1 MARVKGR
8 DLLLDMLDAVHALE
22 ATSAQHTEQ
31 IEEHARL
38 LTKFSADAMQ
48 LRRDVAQLQT
58 HVAQLQTH
66 VAQLQTDVTQL
77 YGSVRVLSDDSV
89 TMMES
94 GNKMAELTRV
104 TTQQVGRLAKAVAAL
119 AGDSDDRMTQI
130 ESRLDRL
137 ERKAG

>member
-31 IEEHARL
+31 LEEHARL
-38 LTKFSADAMQ
+38 LTKVNADVSK
-48 LRRDVAQLQT
+48 LKTDVAQLQT

-66 VAQLQTDVTQL
+66 VAQLQTDVNQL
-77 YGSVRVLSDDSV
+77 YGSVRALSDDFTTV
-89 TMMES
+89 MES
-94 GNKMAELTRV
+94 GNKMAELGRV

-119 AGDSDDRMTQI
+119 AGDSDDRMTKI
-130 ESRLDRL
+130 ESRLERL

>member
-8 DLLLDMLDAVHALE
+8 DVLLDMLDAMHALE

-31 IEEHARL
+31 LEEHARL
-38 LTKFSADAMQ
+38 LTKFSTDVTQ
-48 LRRDVAQLQT
+48 LKRD
-58 HVAQLQTH
+58 VAQLQTH

-77 YGSVRVLSDDSV
+77 YSSVRILSDDA
-89 TMMES
+89 TAMMES
-94 GNKMAELTRV
+94 GNKMAELNRV